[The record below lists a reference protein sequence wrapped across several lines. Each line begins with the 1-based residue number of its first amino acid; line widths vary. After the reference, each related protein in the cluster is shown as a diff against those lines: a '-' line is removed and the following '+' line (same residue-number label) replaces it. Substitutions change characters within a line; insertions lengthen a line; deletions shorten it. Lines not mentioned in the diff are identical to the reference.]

1 MVLPLSVISLL
12 ALAALSPW
20 LVRAAGR
27 YAGWMAAA
35 VPAGWFVWF
44 ASQIGAIA
52 AGGVLAPD
60 PVPWVESLGIT
71 LAFRLDGLGLL
82 FALLVTGVGAAICIY
97 ASGYLGGHARFGR
110 FMAALL
116 TFMAAMLGLVIA
128 DDLILLFVFWELT
141 SITSFLLIGFYRE
154 KEAARLAAMRALVI
168 TGAGGLA
175 LLAGLIL
182 LGLEAGTFRVSEL
195 LTMGDQITQSPRY
208 LPILA
213 LILLGCFTKS
223 AQLPFHFWL
232 PGAMEAPAPVSAY
245 LHSSTMVK
253 AGVFLLARLTPV
265 LGGTPEWT
273 WTLKVVG
280 GTTMVYGAV
289 LAARST
295 KMKRILAWTTVSAL
309 GTMVMLL
316 GLGVPGDAAAM
327 TFLLAHALYKGTLF
341 MVAGAVEH
349 RTGEKDVER
358 LGGLA
363 RRMPITAAA
372 ALLGALSLA
381 GVPPLFGYT
390 GKYLLKGGLEQSP
403 WDSAL
408 LVAVTITGV
417 GMMTAALLVAVRPF
431 FGPRVGGEGGG
442 GGVGGG
448 KPASRTGEAGPGLL
462 VGPAILA
469 TLGVL
474 AGVAPGLFADPI
486 VLGAT
491 DAVTGLPG
499 DAELSSLHL
508 FSASALVGPTGI
520 ALLGGV
526 VLYVFRARF
535 RRSTAVLDRLG
546 PLGGPALFDRG
557 LAGVLALGRG
567 QTRLLQHGSLTGYVR
582 TCVVGLL
589 VIGGSLLIGR
599 LGTATLLPPHEAIR
613 PVEAILVGL
622 MASSAVAAAVFRHR
636 LGSVAALGVVGLCA
650 ALIFL
655 LFGAPDVAMT
665 QFAIETLTVL
675 ILVLVFHHLPQFRVY
690 TSRLRRAGDLVLS
703 LAFGA
708 FMTVMVLLAVDTGF
722 GEPISAFFSEQSV
735 AGGKGRNI
743 VNVIIVDFRA
753 TDTFGELFVLA
764 LAGMGVATLLI
775 ARRQRSGAGTEPG
788 DEVVP

>member
-1 MVLPLSVISLL
+1 MMLPLSVISLL

-20 LVRAAGR
+20 LVRAVGR
-27 YAGWMAAA
+27 YAGWVAAA
-35 VPAGWFVWF
+35 VPGGWFLWF
-44 ASQIGAIA
+44 AAQIPGIA
-52 AGGVLAPD
+52 AGDVVAPE
-60 PVPWVESLGIT
+60 PLPWVESLGIS
-71 LAFRLDGLGLL
+71 LAWRLDGLGLL

-128 DDLILLFVFWELT
+128 DDLILAFVFWELT

-154 KEAARLAAMRALVI
+154 KEAARSAAMRALVI

-175 LLAGLIL
+175 LLAGVIL
-182 LGLEAGTFRVSEL
+182 LGLEAGTFRISEL
-195 LTMGDQITQSPRY
+195 LTMGEQITESPRY
-208 LPILA
+208 LAILA

-223 AQLPFHFWL
+223 AQFPFHFWL

-265 LGGTPEWT
+265 LGGTPEWS
-273 WTLKVVG
+273 WTLKIVG
-280 GTTMVYGAV
+280 GVTMAYGAV

-295 KMKRILAWTTVSAL
+295 KLKRILAWTTVSAL

-316 GLGVPGDAAAM
+316 GLGVPGDAAAV

-349 RTGEKDVER
+349 QTHEKDVEK

-372 ALLGALSLA
+372 AILGALSLA

-403 WDSAL
+403 WNVGL
-408 LVAVTITGV
+408 LVAVTVAGV
-417 GMMTAALLVAVRPF
+417 GMMTAALLVGLRPF
-431 FGPRVGGEGGG
+431 FGPTSDKGSGEI
-442 GGVGGG
+442 VE
-448 KPASRTGEAGPGLL
+448 RTREAGPGLL
-462 VGPAILA
+462 AGPVILA
-469 TLGVL
+469 TLGLL
-474 AGVAPGLFADPI
+474 AGVAPWLFADSI
-486 VLGAT
+486 VLAAT

-499 DAELSSLHL
+499 DVELSSLHL

-520 ALLGGV
+520 ALAGGV
-526 VLYVFRARF
+526 VLYVFRDRF
-535 RRSTAVLDRLG
+535 RRATGLLDRLG
-546 PLGGPALFDRG
+546 PLEGPAVFDRG

-567 QTRLLQHGSLTGYVR
+567 QTRLMQHGSLTGYVR
-582 TCVVGLL
+582 TCVIGLL
-589 VIGGSLLIGR
+589 LIGGSLLIGR
-599 LGTATLLPPHEAIR
+599 MGTASLLPEHEAIR
-613 PVEAILVGL
+613 PIEAILVGL
-622 MASSAVAAAVFRHR
+622 MIVSGLAAALFRHR
-636 LGSVAALGVVGLCA
+636 LGSVAALGVVGICA
-650 ALIFL
+650 ALIFA

-675 ILVLVFHHLPQFRVY
+675 ILVLVFYHLPQFRTY
-690 TSRLRRAGDLVLS
+690 SSRLRRATDVVIS

-708 FMTVMVLLAVDTGF
+708 FMTVLVLLAVDTNF
-722 GEPISAFFSEQSV
+722 GEPISSYFSEQSV
-735 AGGKGRNI
+735 PGGKGRNI

-764 LAGMGVATLLI
+764 LAGMGVATLLM
-775 ARRQRSGAGTEPG
+775 ARRERPEGKP
-788 DEVVP
+788 